1 MVIRA
6 LVIAAA
12 LTGSHRSLPA
22 FAGCLPTAPQV
33 RPSAFLVNCAD
44 GTLFLAGLRWSTWGR
59 DEARATG
66 VARRNACVPDCRTG
80 RLTSRRIAVRLYRA
94 RTCSNGR
101 REFTRFTFTYLGAA
115 ESSTF
120 KSPFYSGAGCP

>member
-1 MVIRA
+1 MIRA
-6 LVIAAA
+6 LFVAAA
-12 LTGSHRSLPA
+12 LAGSHRSLPA

-59 DEARATG
+59 EEARATG
-66 VARRNACVPDCRTG
+66 VARRNDCVPDCPSG
-80 RLTSRRIAVRLYRA
+80 RLTSRRVAVRLYRA
-94 RTCSNGR
+94 RTCRNGR
-101 REFTRFTFTYLGAA
+101 REFTRFTFAFAGGVQGG
-115 ESSTF
+115 TF